1 MPARTGFRLFGRPVH
16 AALYPAPRA
25 QWNDPESVLGELSG
39 QAPPPARLDPC
50 FRAAGL
56 FNGPVFA
63 MQRIRLHPRLAIDCR
78 PGWYFDSMNTCE
90 KLELERRFS
99 TRFPPRRLWRN
110 GAARTAAIGI
120 STVVAWPGG
129 EGWLALAGRMQPKS
143 MPHRAGQI
151 HVIPSGMFSPPFS
164 VTENVRRELA
174 EEAGLALPPQG
185 LRLAG
190 IAVNLENLRPEICP
204 LLALDRPPRAT
215 PREEFEPELC
225 PVPLPCGNAAPPPAL
240 AEAVF
245 AVPAA
250 AALLLAARLLR
261 CAGIRSAQ

>member
-1 MPARTGFRLFGRPVH
+1 MPARTGFRLFGRPVP

-39 QAPPPARLDPC
+39 QAPPPAELDPC
-50 FRAAGL
+50 FRAEGL

-63 MQRIRLHPRLAIDCR
+63 MQRIRLRPRLAIDCR

-90 KLELERRFS
+90 KLELERRFLA
-99 TRFPPRRLWRN
+99 RLPPRRLWRN
-110 GAARTAAIGI
+110 GAGRTPAAGI
-120 STVVAWPGG
+120 STIVAWPGR
-129 EGWLALAGRMQPKS
+129 EGWLALAGRMKAKS

-174 EEAGLALPPQG
+174 EEAGLALPPHG

-190 IAVNLENLRPEICP
+190 IAVNLENLRPEICTV
-204 LLALDRPPRAT
+204 LLLDRAPAAV

-225 PVPLPCGNAAPPPAL
+225 AVPLPCGNAAPPPAL

-250 AALLLAARLLR
+250 AALLLASRLLR
-261 CAGIRSAQ
+261 RAGIRSSG